1 MCGEAFWGE
10 IRVLP
15 PGLAAKPL
23 LVLLPAEGIWWP
35 GSLVCSPRPA
45 PSLLFPILLPR
56 SVPARDGS
64 PSGPQSFACPQACV
78 LPCSRLVMLLR
89 GSADVLCWL
98 GPTKLLASWAPT
110 VLALGGC
117 TESTCP
123 TNPPSPPY
131 APKSLWDLASAP
143 GPISAPRPSCRQAK
157 ATQPGCSQRA
167 GAASSRRVKTSL
179 FCLFRLVLNYAFYRF
194 LRINASV
201 QGPLGGGRALRGSG
215 VPRGAAA

>member
-1 MCGEAFWGE
+1 M
-10 IRVLP
+10 
-15 PGLAAKPL
+15 
-23 LVLLPAEGIWWP
+23 LLPAEGIWWP

-64 PSGPQSFACPQACV
+64 PSGPQSFACPQGCV

-98 GPTKLLASWAPT
+98 GPTKLLASWVPT

-123 TNPPSPPY
+123 TNPPLPP
-131 APKSLWDLASAP
+131 
-143 GPISAPRPSCRQAK
+143 I
-157 ATQPGCSQRA
+157 CSQ
-167 GAASSRRVKTSL
+167 
-179 FCLFRLVLNYAFYRF
+179 
-194 LRINASV
+194 I
-201 QGPLGGGRALRGSG
+201 PLGPCLCSRPHLCSSPQLQAGQGHAARVLPASWGCFQPEG
-215 VPRGAAA
+215 QNVPVLSFQVGFELCFLPLFDD